1 MLRLL
6 PHKPATCHNTH
17 TAHALNCIQC
27 VPLPPQPPQNLEY
40 LEGYGSFLAE
50 TGQREEAVAVLQ
62 RAVAAQPDEGFEK
75 FM

>member
-1 MLRLL
+1 MALSSSHAVCFMLPSHLAVCSIPLL
-6 PHKPATCHNTH
+6 
-17 TAHALNCIQC
+17 
-27 VPLPPQPPQNLEY
+27 QNLEF

>member
-1 MLRLL
+1 L
-6 PHKPATCHNTH
+6 PLHH
-17 TAHALNCIQC
+17 T
-27 VPLPPQPPQNLEY
+27 PLPQNLEY